1 MTVSVLVF
9 GDSLTFGARADGPA
23 RHDAADRWPVVLQAG
38 LGPNV
43 QVIAEGLNGR
53 TTVFTSPVASY
64 MRAGCDV
71 LPTLLHSHQPLD
83 LVVVMLGTNDIM
95 VSEMSA
101 RAATRGMARLV
112 EIIRQHPYWGGASV
126 PRILIVAPPPC
137 VRDAAGDIT
146 DRDIAQTA
154 ELAGRYRALAQELG
168 CGFFDA
174 GSAATGAL
182 PDGVHL
188 DAAGSRAVGAALV
201 PVVRALIAPSGS

>member
-1 MTVSVLVF
+1 MTVSVLAF

-23 RHDAADRWPVVLQAG
+23 RHASADRWPVVLQAG
-38 LGPNV
+38 LGAQF

-53 TTVFTSPVASY
+53 TTVFASPVASY
-64 MRAGCDV
+64 LRAGCDV
-71 LPTLLHSHQPLD
+71 LPTLLHTHQPLD
-83 LVVVMLGTNDIM
+83 MVIIMLGTNDIM

-126 PRILIVAPPPC
+126 PKILIVAPPPC
-137 VRDAAGDIT
+137 VNDTAGEIT

-154 ELAGRYRALAQELG
+154 ELAGRYGALAQDLG

-174 GSAATGAL
+174 GGVVSGAL

-188 DAAGSRAVGAALV
+188 DAQGSRAVGQALV
-201 PVVRALIAPSGS
+201 PVVRALSAR